1 MMDRRGFLR
10 GSLAAAAVAGVGVST
25 RGATAAPSAASAAQL
40 ALGPVQHVVAI
51 VVDGLTS
58 SVIAKMP
65 AVNTPG
71 LTRMRRFGATTLNAR
86 TLTEKVSTLPNH
98 ASMLT
103 GRPAR
108 LEDGG
113 HGVVYGND
121 ERQNTIHDAAGE
133 YVPSVFD
140 VVHDRGLRTELYAS
154 KSKFA
159 FFDRSWN
166 GTTAEAPP
174 VGVQSGDKIDLYG
187 YGEPDE
193 ITDWL
198 VSSLTGSA
206 APAFAMMCLEQTDEA
221 GHIFGFETA
230 AYRQAVRQ
238 ADAQIMRVLDT
249 VASDTVLRGNTVV
262 VVVSDHGGYDKGH
275 VDPTKLRNFKVP
287 FLVWG
292 AGVARGADLYA
303 LNAGGRR
310 DPGTSQPPYDATV
323 APIRVAEV
331 ANLTTH
337 LLGLPVV
344 PTSRIG
350 SGPALRTR

>member
-1 MMDRRGFLR
+1 MDRRDFLR
-10 GSLAAAAVAGVGVST
+10 GSLASAAVAGIGVST
-25 RGATAAPSAASAAQL
+25 SGTAAAMRAGS
-40 ALGPVQHVVAI
+40 GPVRHVVTI

-65 AVNTPG
+65 ATNIPG

-86 TLTEKVSTLPNH
+86 TLIEKTSTLPNH

-103 GRPAR
+103 GRWAQLP
-108 LEDGG
+108 GG

-121 ERQNTIHDAAGE
+121 ERENTIHDAAKE

-140 VVHDRGLRTELYAS
+140 VVHDRGLRTELYAT
-154 KSKFA
+154 KSKFE
-159 FFDRSWN
+159 FFNRSWN
-166 GTTAEAPP
+166 EQYGDPDT
-174 VGVQSGDKIDLYG
+174 VGDNNGRDKLDVYR

-193 ITDWL
+193 VTDWL
-198 VSSLTGSA
+198 VSSLTGSTP
-206 APAFAMMCLEQTDEA
+206 PAFAMMCLEQTDEA
-221 GHIFGFETA
+221 GHIHGFESA
-230 AYRQAVRQ
+230 AYRRSVQQ
-238 ADAQIMRVLDT
+238 ADAQISRVLQA
-249 VASDTVLRGNTVV
+249 VANDTVLRGNTVV

-275 VDPTKLRNFKVP
+275 VDPTKLRNFRVP
-287 FLVWG
+287 FLIWG

-303 LNAGGRR
+303 LNSGGRR
-310 DPGTSQPPYDATV
+310 DPGTRQPAYSAKV

-331 ANLTTH
+331 ANVATN

-350 SGPALRTR
+350 NGPALKVR

>member
-1 MMDRRGFLR
+1 MDRRDFLR
-10 GSLAAAAVAGVGVST
+10 GSLASAAVAGIGVST
-25 RGATAAPSAASAAQL
+25 SGTAAAMRAGS
-40 ALGPVQHVVAI
+40 GPVRHVVTI

-65 AVNTPG
+65 ATNIPG

-86 TLTEKVSTLPNH
+86 TLIEKTSTLPNH

-103 GRPAR
+103 GRWAQLP
-108 LEDGG
+108 GG

-121 ERQNTIHDAAGE
+121 ERENTIHDAAKE

-140 VVHDRGLRTELYAS
+140 VVHDRGLRTELYAT
-154 KSKFA
+154 KSKFE
-159 FFDRSWN
+159 FFNRSWN
-166 GTTAEAPP
+166 ESYGDPDT
-174 VGVQSGDKIDLYG
+174 VGDNNGRDKLDLYR

-193 ITDWL
+193 VTDWL
-198 VSSLTGSA
+198 VSSLTGSTP
-206 APAFAMMCLEQTDEA
+206 PAFAMMCLEQTDEA
-221 GHIFGFETA
+221 GHIHGFESA
-230 AYRQAVRQ
+230 AYRRSVQQ
-238 ADAQIMRVLDT
+238 ADAQISRVLQA
-249 VASDTVLRGNTVV
+249 VANDTVLRGNTVV

-275 VDPTKLRNFKVP
+275 VDPTKLRNFRVP
-287 FLVWG
+287 FLIWG

-303 LNAGGRR
+303 LNSGGRR
-310 DPGTSQPPYDATV
+310 DPGTRQPAYSAKV

-331 ANLTTH
+331 ANVATN

-350 SGPALRTR
+350 NGPALKVR

>member
-1 MMDRRGFLR
+1 MDRRNFLR

-25 RGATAAPSAASAAQL
+25 RGTAASPEAPL
-40 ALGPVQHVVAI
+40 TPGPIQHVVAV

-65 AVNTPG
+65 AVNIPG

-86 TLTEKVSTLPNH
+86 TLIEKTSTLPNH

-103 GRPAR
+103 GRWAAGP
-108 LEDGG
+108 GG

-121 ERQNTIHDAAGE
+121 ERENTIHDAAGE

-154 KSKFA
+154 KSKFE
-159 FFDRSWN
+159 FFNRSWN
-166 GTTAEAPP
+166 DAYGAPDT
-174 VGVQSGDKIDLYG
+174 VGDDNGHDKLDIYD

-193 ITDWL
+193 ITDRL
-198 VSSLTGSA
+198 VNSLTGSTP
-206 APAFAMMCLEQTDEA
+206 PAFAMMCLEQTDEA
-221 GHIFGFETA
+221 GHIEGFESA
-230 AYRQAVRQ
+230 AYRGAVRE
-238 ADAQIMRVLDT
+238 ADAQIMRVLQA
-249 VASDTVLRGNTVV
+249 VANDTVLRDNTVV

-275 VDPTKLRNFKVP
+275 VDPTKLRNYRVP
-287 FLVWG
+287 FLIWG
-292 AGVARGADLYA
+292 AGVAGGADLYA

-310 DPGTSQPPYDATV
+310 NPGTSQPSYDADV

-331 ANLTTH
+331 ANLATH

-350 SGPALRTR
+350 SGPALKTR

>member
-1 MMDRRGFLR
+1 MDRRDFLR

-25 RGATAAPSAASAAQL
+25 RGAAAAPSAAASASAAEL
-40 ALGPVQHVVAI
+40 APGPIQHVVAI

-65 AVNTPG
+65 AANIPG

-86 TLTEKVSTLPNH
+86 TLIEKTSTLPNH

-103 GRPAR
+103 GRWAAG
-108 LEDGG
+108 LGG

-121 ERQNTIHDAAGE
+121 ERENTIHDAAGE

-140 VVHDRGLRTELYAS
+140 VVHDGGLRTALYAS
-154 KSKFA
+154 KSKFE
-159 FFDRSWN
+159 FFNRSWN
-166 GTTAEAPP
+166 GDYGAPDDD
-174 VGVQSGDKIDLYG
+174 GRDKLDIYD

-193 ITDWL
+193 ITDRL
-198 VSSLTGSA
+198 VSSLTGSTP
-206 APAFAMMCLEQTDEA
+206 PAFAMMCLEQTDEA
-221 GHIFGFETA
+221 GHIVGFETA
-230 AYRQAVRQ
+230 AYRSAVRQ
-238 ADAQIMRVLDT
+238 ADAQIMRVLQA
-249 VASDTVLRGNTVV
+249 VAGDAVLRGNTVV

-287 FLVWG
+287 FLIWG

-310 DPGTSQPPYDATV
+310 DPGTSQPPYDAAV

-331 ANLTTH
+331 ANLTTN